1 MGLCEKVEWTVR
13 GWFAGLDLVTEL
25 VILWP
30 AIENHFIY
38 VYICDNTILYFIV
51 PKEYFKKMLIH
62 MIWQSAGDSIADES
76 EGEKVWI

>member
-30 AIENHFIY
+30 ATERKTYIY
-38 VYICDNTILYFIV
+38 LICYV
-51 PKEYFKKMLIH
+51 
-62 MIWQSAGDSIADES
+62 
-76 EGEKVWI
+76 